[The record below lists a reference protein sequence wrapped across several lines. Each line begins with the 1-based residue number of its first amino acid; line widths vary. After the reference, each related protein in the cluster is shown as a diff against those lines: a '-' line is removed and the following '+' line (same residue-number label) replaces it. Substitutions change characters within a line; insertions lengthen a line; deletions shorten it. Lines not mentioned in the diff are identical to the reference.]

1 MRSPRETLF
10 REGYRSVSGI
20 SGPLVFV
27 QGIRDAG
34 YGELVSL
41 ETPQGRRAG
50 QILQVDRD
58 TAVIQVFEGTT
69 GLDKSA
75 TTIWLEKSVLT
86 IPVGPGL
93 MGKVLTGRGHLLEGG
108 ELPYCEGRMP
118 VQGLSLNPAR
128 RKAPNAYVE
137 TGISTID
144 VMNTLVRGQKL
155 PVFTG
160 AGLPANRMAAQI
172 AAGARVPGT
181 GRPFLV
187 VFAAMGI
194 TRREA
199 DFFLNAFQDSG
210 ALAKG
215 VFFLNLAGDSAVERV
230 LTPRIALTTAEYFA
244 FTLGYDVL
252 VLLTDMLSYCD
263 ALREVSAAREE
274 IPGRRGYP
282 GYMYSDLASLYER
295 SGCVA
300 GLAGSVTQIPI
311 LTMPDDDMTHPV
323 VDLSGYITEGQI
335 VLSRRLADRGI
346 YPPVQV
352 LPSLSR
358 LMNKG
363 IGKGRTVPEHRAMAD
378 QLYAAY
384 AKAQDI
390 ERLRLITGDEGLS
403 STERAYLAFGK
414 AFEERFIGQSEGPRT
429 LEQSLEAAWR
439 CLRELPGS
447 ELYRL
452 PQDLVHA
459 MLQDQ
464 ERS

>member
-1 MRSPRETLF
+1 MTVAEKPLF
-10 REGYRSVSGI
+10 REGYRTVQGI
-20 SGPLVFV
+20 SGPLLFV
-27 QGIRDAG
+27 QGVRDAG
-34 YGELVSL
+34 YGEMVVL
-41 ETPQGRRAG
+41 ETPQGPRSG

-58 TAVIQVFEGTT
+58 MAVIQVFEGTS
-69 GLDKSA
+69 GMDSA
-75 TTIWLEKSVLT
+75 STTVWLEKDVLT
-86 IPVGPGL
+86 IPVGRGL
-93 MGKVLTGRGHLLEGG
+93 MGKVLTGRGRLLDGG
-108 ELPYCEGRMP
+108 ELPYSDGRMA
-118 VQGLSLNPAR
+118 VQGLTLNPAR

-137 TGISTID
+137 TGISSID

-155 PVFTG
+155 PIFTG
-160 AGLPANRMAAQI
+160 AGLPANRMAAEI
-172 AAGARVPGT
+172 AASARVPGT

-199 DFFLNAFQDSG
+199 DFFLETFRNSG
-210 ALAKG
+210 ALSKG

-252 VLLTDMLSYCD
+252 VILTDMLSYCD

-300 GLAGSVTQIPI
+300 GMEGSVTQIPI

-335 VLSRRLADRGI
+335 VLSRRLADRSI

-403 STERAYLAFGK
+403 STERAYLAFGR
-414 AFEERFIGQSEGPRT
+414 AFEERFIVQNQGSRT
-429 LEQSLEAAWR
+429 LERSLDVAWH
-439 CLRELPGS
+439 CLRELPRD

-452 PQDLVHA
+452 PRDLVA
-459 MLQDQ
+459 LRFN
-464 ERS
+464 EISGA